1 MFTHASGGRK
11 ITEDISEVPN
21 VLGTDEVLNG
31 VLKIT
36 DTQVYITAH
45 AQKAVNCL
53 SFSKLV
59 WIENHPETY

>member
-45 AQKAVNCL
+45 AERGV
-53 SFSKLV
+53 S
-59 WIENHPETY
+59 